1 MQSVLEKSVVL
12 LGWPAL
18 GLALVLA
25 VSGLLRRREVPLYLA
40 AVCILPAS
48 VYLMGSP
55 HFRWVAFLM
64 PYLVLGSGLAVRYRR
79 VVFSWL
85 LVVPPIAFYAMMA
98 FLVLKAPP
106 HG

>member
-1 MQSVLEKSVVL
+1 MQSMLEKSIVL

-18 GLALVLA
+18 GLALALA
-25 VSGLLRRREVPLYLA
+25 LFGLLRRREVPLYLA

-55 HFRWVAFLM
+55 HFRWVAFVM
-64 PYLVLGSGLAVRYRR
+64 PYLLLGSGLAVRYQW
-79 VVFSWL
+79 VVLSWL
-85 LVVPPIAFYAMMA
+85 LVVPPIAFYVMMA